1 MNVPLKDLDET
12 KFTSIPASMW
22 WALITMTTV
31 GYGDMSPE
39 GVPGQLVGKLQILDI
54 ISLAAESWSWGLK
67 LVWFLVKIVT
77 HLEYECCEVQPGPPA
92 RLLTRWPHLHS

>member
-1 MNVPLKDLDET
+1 MLRKSSLPNCPPAPLHKDLDET

-39 GVPGQLVGKLQILDI
+39 GVPGQLVGNNMRAILYYYSERAI
-54 ISLAAESWSWGLK
+54 RNCRSRY
-67 LVWFLVKIVT
+67 T
-77 HLEYECCEVQPGPPA
+77 T
-92 RLLTRWPHLHS
+92 RL

>member
-1 MNVPLKDLDET
+1 ME
-12 KFTSIPASMW
+12 I
-22 WALITMTTV
+22 
-31 GYGDMSPE
+31 
-39 GVPGQLVGKLQILDI
+39 LVQILDI

-92 RLLTRWPHLHS
+92 RLLTRWPHILTYLKFMYAA